1 MKFKRIA
8 RVLICLVLV
17 CALLVNISPI
27 KARAD
32 IVTGTIVGASV
43 VSIPVGLVFAA
54 CAVILGVHYL
64 SNDRVQMAVAD
75 FASDA
80 STYIHDGTV
89 EILQTVTDAGTHAYY
104 VSGELLNTIRSW
116 FFDSGTVAPAV
127 GFRTYVYAGQTYGKY
142 TADYDTVVFK
152 YAQLKEYSTTHYSYS
167 LSEVAI
173 CLTPDYQYVFG
184 EKASSIVQK
193 AGANHWYKSLSSK
206 SGYVQKADLA
216 NFYTTT
222 ALGYHVVSPSATLA
236 TLFTTYLDSE
246 YYISDV
252 ATLSKVPTLTVDGTS
267 ARTWAPAYANRG
279 LYVVPGSGTG
289 GNEGQNGRW
298 FWPLFFGL
306 SIGELLAMAQAQA
319 WIEETSPEFD
329 EYEEKQEYEVTPAPE
344 FDGYPSIEIAPV
356 PDPAP
361 DPDPGT
367 GTDPGGDS
375 AETTWWQRF
384 TQWFLDLR
392 TAINELPNRFDEHF
406 ENLNNNVNE
415 VPNKF
420 ESWIQG
426 VQSSVDSVAESIL
439 GTAEEINAAIQSLP
453 NTFMGH
459 FSVIVDAIVAVPQA
473 ILSGLKTL
481 FLSLFSPSADFME
494 SKVTALKEKY
504 PFVDTFSSL
513 GVTFKSFFQNIGS
526 KPPII
531 WIDLGAGS
539 GWFPMGGRVKFL
551 DLSWYSQFKPLM
563 DNISGGFLWLW
574 TGWRLFQ
581 SAPGIIS
588 GASGMFGQ
596 ARTEHERSFRRK
608 DSKEG

>member
-1 MKFKRIA
+1 MQFNRIG
-8 RVLICLVLV
+8 RILVCLVLV
-17 CALLVNISPI
+17 CALLIHISPV

-32 IVTGTIVGASV
+32 AVSGTLAITSAAGVTISAPMVVAAALVVLGVGYVTNSDFQRVVNDCVVGLGDFVVDGSISLVQTVDSLGKSTYYVGCDVLEAIRCWLFGSEVVTVDGFVANPNVNVPADALAQAYAAPYAFFSYIETVSGAYAGSMSYVLCYSYESPIVAVVSDSSGNGYTIKCKDGSASGYCYNSGANYWSAFTGTAYGQNTSKRLVGSCFIGTADPL
-43 VSIPVGLVFAA
+43 SISTTYDLQ
-54 CAVILGVHYL
+54 LGVL
-64 SNDRVQMAVAD
+64 P
-75 FASDA
+75 
-80 STYIHDGTV
+80 TV
-89 EILQTVTDAGTHAYY
+89 PI
-104 VSGELLNTIRSW
+104 
-116 FFDSGTVAPAV
+116 
-127 GFRTYVYAGQTYGKY
+127 
-142 TADYDTVVFK
+142 
-152 YAQLKEYSTTHYSYS
+152 
-167 LSEVAI
+167 
-173 CLTPDYQYVFG
+173 
-184 EKASSIVQK
+184 
-193 AGANHWYKSLSSK
+193 
-206 SGYVQKADLA
+206 
-216 NFYTTT
+216 
-222 ALGYHVVSPSATLA
+222 
-236 TLFTTYLDSE
+236 
-246 YYISDV
+246 
-252 ATLSKVPTLTVDGTS
+252 DGTS
-267 ARTWAPAYANRG
+267 ARTWAPEYANRG

-289 GNEGQNGRW
+289 GNEGQDGKW
-298 FWPLFFGL
+298 FWPLAFGL
-306 SIGELLAMAQAQA
+306 TAGVLGAMSQAEHWTA
-319 WIEETSPEFD
+319 ETPPEFS
-329 EYEEKQEYEVTPAPE
+329 EYEEKEEYEVTPAPE
-344 FDGYPSIEIAPV
+344 FDGYPSIEISPV

-361 DPDPGT
+361 DPDPGN

-406 ENLNNNVNE
+406 ENLNNNIQE
-415 VPNKF
+415 APNKF

-439 GTAEEINAAIQSLP
+439 GTAEDINAAIQSLP

-481 FLSLFSPSADFME
+481 FLSLFSPSAEFMDA
-494 SKVTALKEKY
+494 KVTALKDKY

-513 GVTFKSFFQNIGS
+513 GVSFKSFFQNIGS

-608 DSKEG
+608 ESEEG